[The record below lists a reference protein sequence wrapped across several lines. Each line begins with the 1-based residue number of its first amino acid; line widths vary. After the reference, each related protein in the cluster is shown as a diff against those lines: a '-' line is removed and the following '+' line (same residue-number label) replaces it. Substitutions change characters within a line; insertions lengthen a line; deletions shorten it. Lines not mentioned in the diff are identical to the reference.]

1 VEETIKGADKNADAN
16 RNILPRNT
24 IKDDDV
30 PFAWRH
36 IVLVDRH
43 SHAGRVLAKIK
54 RGAEP
59 KSGPLERT

>member
-1 VEETIKGADKNADAN
+1 MVEKSGKDADK
-16 RNILPRNT
+16 NILPRSA
-24 IKDDDV
+24 IKDDDDV

-54 RGAEP
+54 RGTEV